1 MRRVLD
7 EFKAFAFRGN
17 LIDLAV
23 AVILGLA
30 FSAVI
35 TALVDHVLMPI
46 IASIFGRP
54 NFSSLVLEIGEGEIR
69 YGLFLNALV
78 AFVLIAFA
86 LFFVVK
92 AARPRSPPP
101 CVSALIASRR
111 SRCRRRAAARARARW
126 RPRSEGRVEYI
137 PRLSRVSYHSTVI
150 RTGSWPHL

>member
-1 MRRVLD
+1 MRRMLD

-46 IASIFGRP
+46 IAAIFGQP
-54 NFSSLVLEIGEGEIR
+54 NFSSLVLDIGEGEIR

-78 AFVLIAFA
+78 SFLLIALA
-86 LFFVVK
+86 LFFVIRAVNK
-92 AARPRSPPP
+92 MMHPRGAPAEPPTTRECP
-101 CVSALIASRR
+101 YCFTPIAVQATRCSACTSQ
-111 SRCRRRAAARARARW
+111 
-126 RPRSEGRVEYI
+126 VEA
-137 PRLSRVSYHSTVI
+137 TV
-150 RTGSWPHL
+150 